1 LVGLLAHPDCKD
13 MYAIATLIGR
23 EAYMAADSMLAARE
37 SGDE

>member
-1 LVGLLAHPDCKD
+1 